1 MFANNTE
8 QLNNIMKEFGRI
20 QSNVF
25 RGKLSRSI
33 KLPNNAGDYLVQ
45 MALKEVAKSEGRT
58 QARYGWNEN
67 TRCFFVKLYTE
78 KQLTFL

>member
-1 MFANNTE
+1 MYTNNIE
-8 QLNNIMKEFGRI
+8 QLSNIMKEFGRI

-25 RGKLSRSI
+25 RVKLSRSI

-45 MALKEVAKSEGRT
+45 MALKEVAKPEGRT

-67 TRCFFVKLYTE
+67 TRCFFAKII
-78 KQLTFL
+78 